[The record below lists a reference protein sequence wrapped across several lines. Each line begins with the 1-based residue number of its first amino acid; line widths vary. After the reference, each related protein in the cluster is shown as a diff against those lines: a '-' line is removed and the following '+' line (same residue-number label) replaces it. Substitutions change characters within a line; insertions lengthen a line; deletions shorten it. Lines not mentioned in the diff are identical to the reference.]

1 LKKLS
6 VTWLNEFGKTVIE
19 MDSKR
24 ESPET
29 LIIRPPSEYRSLLV
43 RLTRGCKWNRCRFC
57 GLYPHLGEPT
67 FSKRTVSEV
76 KHDIDL
82 LKQRHP
88 RPENV
93 FFGDA
98 DPLQIG
104 AEAFIEI
111 AQYLRQVLPVKRLTS
126 YARASTLW
134 KLKKDTIQDL
144 ARAGLDRVHIG
155 LESGDARTLNF
166 HRKGQSPKMVKETT
180 HWLKEAGIE
189 VSFYVLLGLGG
200 SDHWQDHILR
210 TAKLINET
218 EPEFVRLRRLWLYE
232 SDTVFSGPE
241 NPLYK
246 EIRAGTFKPQT
257 PEGSVL
263 ELKLLLEK
271 LDNHLATFFACD
283 HENNYVHVSGRVKG
297 DKDDLLAAINGFLA
311 LPDKDREAHY
321 QAVGSRI

>member
-1 LKKLS
+1 M
-6 VTWLNEFGKTVIE
+6 VE
-19 MDSKR
+19 KR
-24 ESPET
+24 ELPET

-57 GLYPHLGEPT
+57 GLYPHLGEPN

-82 LKQRHP
+82 LKQLNR
-88 RPENV
+88 RAENV

-104 AEAFIEI
+104 VEAFIEI

-134 KLKKDTIQDL
+134 KLKKSAIQNL
-144 ARAGLDRVHIG
+144 AGAGLDRVHIG
-155 LESGDARTLNF
+155 LESGDAKTLNF
-166 HRKGQSPKMVKETT
+166 HRKGQSPKMVKEATA
-180 HWLKEAGIE
+180 WLKEASIE

-200 SDHWQDHILR
+200 RDHWQNHILE

-218 EPEFVRLRRLWLYE
+218 EPQFVRIRRLWLYQ
-232 SDTVFSGPE
+232 SNTVFSGPE
-241 NPLYK
+241 CPLFE
-246 EIRAGTFKPQT
+246 EIRSGAFKPQT
-257 PEGSVL
+257 SEGSVL

-271 LDNHLATFFACD
+271 LDNHLNTFLICD
-283 HENNYVHVSGRVKG
+283 HQNNYVHVSGRLKD
-297 DKDDLLAAINGFLA
+297 DKDDMLTTINEFMA
-311 LPDKDREAHY
+311 LPEKDRKAHY
-321 QAVGSRI
+321 QAVGSHI

>member
-1 LKKLS
+1 MVK
-6 VTWLNEFGKTVIE
+6 
-19 MDSKR
+19 KR
-24 ESPET
+24 EFPET

-82 LKQRHP
+82 LKERHP

-104 AEAFIEI
+104 IDAFIEI

-134 KLKKDTIQDL
+134 KLKKEAIKDL

-155 LESGDARTLNF
+155 LESGDAKTLNF
-166 HRKGQSPKMVKETT
+166 HRKGQSPKMVKEATA
-180 HWLKEAGIE
+180 WLKEAGIE

-200 SDHWQDHILR
+200 RDHWQNHILE
-210 TAKLINET
+210 TARLINET
-218 EPEFVRLRRLWLYE
+218 EPHFVRLRRLWLYE
-232 SDTVFSGPE
+232 GDTVFSGPE
-241 NPLYK
+241 CPLFE
-246 EIRAGTFKPQT
+246 EIRGGTFKPQT

-271 LDNHLATFFACD
+271 LDSHLATFVVCD
-283 HENNYVHVSGRVKG
+283 HQNNYVHVSGRVK
-297 DKDDLLAAINGFLA
+297 DDREEMLAAIDDFLA
-311 LPDKDREAHY
+311 LPEIDREAHY
-321 QAVGSRI
+321 KTVGSLI

>member
-1 LKKLS
+1 M
-6 VTWLNEFGKTVIE
+6 VE
-19 MDSKR
+19 KR
-24 ESPET
+24 ELPET

-88 RPENV
+88 RAENV

-104 AEAFIEI
+104 IDAFIEI
-111 AQYLRQVLPVKRLTS
+111 AKYLRQVLPVKRLTS

-134 KLKKDTIQDL
+134 KLKKDAIRNL
-144 ARAGLDRVHIG
+144 ALAGLNRVHIG

-180 HWLKEAGIE
+180 AWLKEAGIE

-200 SDHWQDHILR
+200 SDHWQDHILE

-232 SDTVFSGPE
+232 SDTVFAGPE

-271 LDNHLATFFACD
+271 LDSHLATFVACD
-283 HENNYVHVSGRVKG
+283 HENNYVNVSGRVKD
-297 DKDDLLAAINGFLA
+297 DKAEMLAMIDDFLA
-311 LPDKDREAHY
+311 LPEKDREAHY